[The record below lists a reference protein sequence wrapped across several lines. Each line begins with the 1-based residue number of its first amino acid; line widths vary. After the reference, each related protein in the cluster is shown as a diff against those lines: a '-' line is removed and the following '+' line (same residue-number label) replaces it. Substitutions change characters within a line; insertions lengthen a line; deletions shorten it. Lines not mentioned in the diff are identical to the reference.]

1 MAALANS
8 YKALGRYLPEGSM
21 DLLIPLLGKYP
32 LQLTI
37 SKPRKTKF
45 GDYRFPQ
52 GNQPHRIS
60 INGNL
65 NPYSFLITLLHEY
78 AHLVAFD
85 KFGRKIKPHGEEW
98 QYCFKHISL
107 PFLEANI
114 FPQKLKLAF
123 RQSLACG
130 HASSATDL
138 QLLRVL
144 KDYDKEVPNDEL
156 TFVENL
162 QIGELFLLNGRVFKR
177 GPKSRKRYR
186 CKEIESTREY
196 MVHPLAE
203 VNRLETKDEHS

>member
-1 MAALANS
+1 MATLKDSYQALN
-8 YKALGRYLPEGSM
+8 RYLPEGSI
-21 DLLIPLLGKYP
+21 DLLRPLLSQYP

-52 GNQPHRIS
+52 GEKPHRIS

-98 QYCFKHISL
+98 QFCFKDISH
-107 PFLEANI
+107 PFIEANV

-123 RQSLACG
+123 RQSLARG

-144 KDYDKEVPNDEL
+144 KDYDAEVPSDAL

-162 QIGELFLLNGRVFKR
+162 KLGELFLLNDRVFKR
-177 GPKSRKRYR
+177 GVKSRKRFR
-186 CKEIESTREY
+186 CMEIESRKEY

-203 VNRLETKDEHS
+203 VNRLEE

>member
-1 MAALANS
+1 MATLAS
-8 YKALGRYLPEGSM
+8 SHKALGRYLPPGSLE
-21 DLLIPLLGKYP
+21 LLIPLLGKYP

-52 GNQPHRIS
+52 SNKPHRIS
-60 INGNL
+60 VNGNL
-65 NPYSFLITLLHEY
+65 NAYSFLITLLHEY

-98 QYCFKHISL
+98 QFCFKDISQ
-107 PFLEANI
+107 PFIDANI
-114 FPQKLKLAF
+114 FPQKIKLAF
-123 RQSLACG
+123 KQSLARG

-144 KDYDKEVPNDEL
+144 KDYDAEVPDEAL

-162 QIGELFLLNGRVFKR
+162 QLGDHFILNGRVFKR
-177 GPKSRKRYR
+177 GLKSRKRYR
-186 CKEIESTREY
+186 CLEIESRREY

-203 VNRLETKDEHS
+203 VNQLENKDEHS

>member
-1 MAALANS
+1 MNSYSSLEPYLPANS
-8 YKALGRYLPEGSM
+8 LE
-21 DLLIPLLGKYP
+21 LLRPILSNYP

-52 GNQPHRIS
+52 GHKPHRIS

-78 AHLVAFD
+78 SHLLAFD

-98 QYCFKHISL
+98 QHCFREVSG
-107 PFLEANI
+107 PFLEAQV
-114 FPQKLKLAF
+114 FPIKLERAF
-123 RQSLACG
+123 RKSLSRG

-138 QLLRVL
+138 NLLRVL
-144 KDYDKEVPNDEL
+144 KEYDEDKGPKEL
-156 TFVENL
+156 TFVEDL
-162 QIGELFLLNGRVFKR
+162 RAGELFILNDKVFKR
-177 GPKSRKRYR
+177 GPQSRKRFR
-186 CKEIESTREY
+186 CKEIKSGKEY

-203 VNRLETKDEHS
+203 VNRLEE